1 MAVPCT
7 PPQLREYSF
16 TRNYFSDL
24 GRSKTFRG
32 QPNNPSQQIFTFSLV
47 FSGVSTLFYFL
58 ALPGLFRSKPIILVA
73 SLFGI
78 IAGISYIGIALIPWN
93 LNYWGHVNCVR
104 TGFVAFLIMSILYAM
119 AIFQEE
125 GFPNKYAIAL
135 ALFAII
141 LGMQILI
148 MFYGPRA
155 YRSDEG
161 LFIQVIAQKVVVYAE
176 IFVILYTSIG
186 ALKHGVK
193 KAKKKKP

>member
-1 MAVPCT
+1 MYVYDGGT
-7 PPQLREYSF
+7 LHQPQLREYSF

-32 QPNNPSQQIFTFSLV
+32 QPNTPAQQIFTFSLI

-58 ALPGLFRSKPIILVA
+58 ALPGLFRSKIIILA
-73 SLFGI
+73 TSLFGI
-78 IAGISYIGIALIPWN
+78 LAGISYIGIALIPWN

-104 TGFVAFLIMSILYAM
+104 TGFVAFLIMSILYAI
-119 AIFQEE
+119 AIFREE
-125 GFPNKYAIAL
+125 GFPNKYGKAL
-135 ALFAII
+135 IIFSLI
-141 LGMQILI
+141 LGIQILI

-186 ALKHGVK
+186 ALRHGLRK
-193 KAKKKKP
+193 Y